1 MFTGIVEGT
10 GKLHAVRRSG
20 KAAYLIIDGG
30 KLAKKLRVSDSVAVN
45 GTCLTV
51 VAKRGSL
58 FEVQAVEETMK
69 KTNLGTLKPKDRAN
83 LELPVRASDRLGGH
97 IVLGHIDGVGRI
109 ASIRPLRKSWM
120 FDVRVPRRYMR
131 YLIPTGSVA
140 IDGVSLTVA
149 RLSESMIRIAIIP
162 HTMRKT
168 NFKFSKVGDKVN
180 LEFDVLGKYV
190 ERFLSGKRR
199 SRSKR

>member
-1 MFTGIVEGT
+1 
-10 GKLHAVRRSG
+10 
-20 KAAYLIIDGG
+20 
-30 KLAKKLRVSDSVAVN
+30 
-45 GTCLTV
+45 
-51 VAKRGSL
+51 
-58 FEVQAVEETMK
+58 
-69 KTNLGTLKPKDRAN
+69 GTLKPNDRAN
-83 LELPVRASDRLGGH
+83 LELPLRASDRLGGH
-97 IVLGHIDGVGRI
+97 IVLGHIDGVGRV
-109 ASIRPLRKSWM
+109 ASIKPLRKSWM

-131 YLIPTGSVA
+131 YLIPEGSVA

-149 RLSESMIRIAIIP
+149 RLDESMIGVAIIP

-168 NFKFSKVGDKVN
+168 NFKFRKVGDKVN